1 MLWTNLTLTPP
12 LILVISGLILVAA
25 GGALLIVS
33 FYQRREIRKLHKE
46 EEKARLLEQS
56 IHYQDRGIER
66 LQMLL
71 LAMPDALFTT
81 DASGCIDYWNE
92 HVETLTGYGT
102 DDAMGKQWNVFLTVA
117 WGENEGG
124 DSRQSES
131 LPPVLSNRE
140 CRLATRSGMELIV
153 LVSSRGIHDAAGEVS
168 GSVTVIKDITPI
180 KELEQRLKR
189 QREDLRLA
197 NARLEELARQQSRFL
212 SHVSHELRTPLN
224 SILGFTGILL
234 DELTGPL
241 NEEQSR
247 QLKVIYRQSQRLL
260 EQINQ
265 LLEAA
270 RIESGRLT
278 FDPRNFSVPPV
289 ILDVI
294 DSMEPLAREKNLELR
309 FERPVEPVPD
319 VYADPWRVEQI
330 LINLLSNA
338 IKYTETGKVWV
349 ECGVCRDEPV
359 PRLEIRVCDSG
370 IGIEADEQQ
379 RMFEEFWQSN
389 SARSKTRSGL
399 GLGLAITKRL
409 VEMQQGSISVQSKPG
424 EGTIVA
430 IRLPV
435 RAEVDSYDPNAPCV
449 RNEPVR
455 VVAEDPIIAHALI
468 RLLAMH
474 GIGSVWYASR
484 SDLERCGA
492 NRSADY
498 LPPRVLLVD
507 EPMWPDVQKLFCQ
520 PRTEGGGPAPVCVIL
535 TLDREAS
542 MTGAPGEIYLRKP
555 VTAKSLMDLLEQSLA
570 SSPSVSDVSGALAEV
585 REDKPNG

>member
-25 GGALLIVS
+25 GIALLVVS
-33 FYQRREIRKLHKE
+33 FYQRREIRKLQKE
-46 EEKARLLEQS
+46 EGKARLLEQS

-92 HVETLTGYGT
+92 HAETLTGYKANESIGREWH
-102 DDAMGKQWNVFLTVA
+102 AFLKVA
-117 WGENEGG
+117 SGDRDFGDLREPGG
-124 DSRQSES
+124 A
-131 LPPVLSNRE
+131 PPTLTNRE
-140 CRLATRSGMELIV
+140 CRLATRSGKELIV
-153 LVSSRGIHDAAGEVS
+153 LVSSREIPNSSGEAS
-168 GSVTVIKDITPI
+168 GSVAVIKDITPI
-180 KELEQRLKR
+180 KELEDRLRR

-289 ILDVI
+289 ILDTI
-294 DSMEPLAREKNLELR
+294 DSLEPLALEKNLELR
-309 FERPVEPVPD
+309 FERPAESVPD
-319 VYADPWRVEQI
+319 VYADPWRVEQV

-359 PRLEIRVCDSG
+359 PRLEIRVCDTG

-379 RMFEEFWQSN
+379 RMFDEFWQSN

-424 EGTIVA
+424 EGTTVA
-430 IRLPV
+430 IRLPI
-435 RAEVDSYDPNAPCV
+435 RAEVDSYDPHASCI

-455 VVAEDPIIAHALI
+455 VVAEDPIIAHALM
-468 RLLAMH
+468 RLLTTH
-474 GIGSVWYASR
+474 GIGSIWCASR
-484 SDLERCGA
+484 SDMERCVA
-492 NRSADY
+492 NRSADHS
-498 LPPRVLLVD
+498 PPRVLLVD
-507 EPMWPDVQKLFCQ
+507 EPMWPGVQELLSQ
-520 PRTEGGGPAPVCVIL
+520 RTEEGGPAPVCVIL
-535 TLDREAS
+535 TLDREDPMA
-542 MTGAPGEIYLRKP
+542 GAPGEIYLRKP
-555 VTAKSLMDLLEQSLA
+555 VTPKSLMDLFKRLLA
-570 SSPSVSDVSGALAEV
+570 SSTSVPEVPGVLAEV
-585 REDKPNG
+585 KEDEPNG

>member
-1 MLWTNLTLTPP
+1 MLWTNL
-12 LILVISGLILVAA
+12 LVISGLILVAA
-25 GGALLIVS
+25 GSALLIVS
-33 FYQRREIRKLHKE
+33 FYQRREIRKLQKE

-81 DASGCIDYWNE
+81 DASGFIDYWNE
-92 HVETLTGYGT
+92 HAETLTGYKAN
-102 DDAMGKQWNVFLTVA
+102 DAIGKEWHAFLKVA
-117 WGENEGG
+117 SGKKEDGELRGAGG
-124 DSRQSES
+124 A
-131 LPPVLSNRE
+131 PPPWTNRE
-140 CRLATRSGMELIV
+140 CRLATRSGKELIV
-153 LVSSRGIHDAAGEVS
+153 LVSSREIPNSVGEAS
-168 GSVTVIKDITPI
+168 GSVAVIKDITPI
-180 KELEQRLKR
+180 KELEERLRR

-289 ILDVI
+289 ILDAI
-294 DSMEPLAREKNLELR
+294 DSLEPLAREKNLELR

-319 VYADPWRVEQI
+319 VYADPWRVEQV

-359 PRLEIRVCDSG
+359 PRLEIRVCDTG

-379 RMFEEFWQSN
+379 RMFDEFWQSN

-424 EGTIVA
+424 EGTTMA

-435 RAEVDSYDPNAPCV
+435 RAEVDSSDPNASCI

-455 VVAEDPIIAHALI
+455 VVAEDPIVAHALM
-468 RLLAMH
+468 RLLTTH
-474 GIGSVWYASR
+474 GIGSVWSASCSDMER
-484 SDLERCGA
+484 SIA
-492 NRSADY
+492 NRSADHS
-498 LPPRVLLVD
+498 PPRVLLVD
-507 EPMWPDVQKLFCQ
+507 EPMWPDVHDLLS
-520 PRTEGGGPAPVCVIL
+520 RRIDDGGSTPVCLIL
-535 TLDREAS
+535 TLDREDRS
-542 MTGAPGEIYLRKP
+542 SGPSGEIYLRKP
-555 VTAKSLMDLLEQSLA
+555 VTPRSLIDLLQQLLA
-570 SSPSVSDVSGALAEV
+570 SSASDPEVPGVLAEV
-585 REDKPNG
+585 KKDEPHG